1 MIVES
6 TKSIDD
12 ERTTF
17 LDKELDRIDASSPV

>member
-12 ERTTF
+12 EGKTF
-17 LDKELDRIDASSPV
+17 QDKELDRRDASWVV